1 MLGIGGGIQTI
12 QAWLAAVGIT
22 GTGGLLMTALVTV
35 GAATFLT
42 VGLLCLIWHYRGK
55 LVRDHAISLDRF
67 AAPGL
72 PAFHILN
79 ALRIPTP
86 KFRIALSGMGGVAT
100 TMGVVGIG
108 FALAFTF
115 VIASTD
121 DTPVWPESGAEYAL
135 PDIFG
140 DKLDPDPQTP
150 GERSQTLRI
159 GFKDS
164 TRLDVVKLKNL
175 DLGKSGLTNSFEVI
189 RNATTGVT
197 GSLAYLY
204 IGEIVITNSSA
215 PTLAFDNMA
224 LGTVTLGA
232 RVDGHTQE
240 IQVDATVPEI
250 LIESDRGSGTYT
262 AENSHVDRIILQIN
276 GTNGASIGRLEIDDV
291 DSSTGAWDWD
301 YIKAGSLTMDSSNQ
315 IGNGTGI
322 NSASATWG
330 TGISARAITDN
341 LVDTPISVR

>member
-12 QAWLAAVGIT
+12 QNWMATVGFT
-22 GTGGLLMTALVTV
+22 GLGGILMTAVLTV
-35 GAATFLT
+35 GAATLIT
-42 VGLLCLIWHYRGK
+42 VGVLCLLWRYRGK
-55 LVRDHAISLDRF
+55 VARDHALRLDKF
-67 AAPGL
+67 SAPGL
-72 PAFHILN
+72 PSFHLLN
-79 ALRIPTP
+79 ALRLPTP
-86 KFRIALSGMGGVAT
+86 KFRVALSGMGGVAA
-100 TMGVVGIG
+100 TMAVVAAG
-108 FALAFTF
+108 FTAAFYF
-115 VIASTD
+115 VVVSSD
-121 DTPVWPESGAEYAL
+121 DTPIWPESGAEYAL
-135 PDIFG
+135 PDVFG

-150 GERSQTLRI
+150 GERSQTLRV
-159 GFKDS
+159 GFKDG

-215 PTLAFDNMA
+215 PTLAFDNMDI
-224 LGTVTLGA
+224 GTVTLGA
-232 RVDGHTQE
+232 KVDGHTQE
-240 IQVDATVPEI
+240 IQVDQTVPEI

-262 AENSHVDRIILQIN
+262 AEDSHVDRVILQIN
-276 GTNGASIGRLEIDDV
+276 GANGASIGRLEIDNV
-291 DSSTGAWDWD
+291 DASVGAWDWD
-301 YIKAGSLTMDSSNQ
+301 YIKAGSLTMDSTNQ